1 MHSSPQVTFPTAAD
15 LADLDWV
22 QLLALVR
29 SQAQTIAHL
38 QHQLDWF
45 KRQLFGAKSE
55 RFIAPDPLQMHLGEA
70 LPLLPEAPPVREKT
84 IPAHTRKVAQT
95 DLAEAAESLPFFDE
109 S

>member
-1 MHSSPQVTFPTAAD
+1 MHSSPQATFPTAAD

-70 LPLLPEAPPVREKT
+70 LPLLSARRAFRRALWP
-84 IPAHTRKVAQT
+84 
-95 DLAEAAESLPFFDE
+95 SSPFPRR